1 MVWGVAGLVH
11 AIGDALGARFSACTV
26 RGELSGVTRAA
37 SGHLYFTLKDA
48 EGGSASLR
56 CAMFRRAASL
66 LAFQPTEGLHVE
78 LRGRVAVYEPRG
90 ELQFIAESMQSAG
103 AGAWFERF
111 LVLKQ
116 KLLAEGLFDASRKRP
131 LPAHPRRVGVVTS
144 LEAAALHDVLSSLR
158 RRSPHVEVIVYP
170 SPVQGREAPAALQ
183 AAIELA
189 GRRREVDVLIVCR
202 GGGSIEDLWAFNDE
216 RVVRAI
222 AAAALPVVCGV
233 GHETDTTLSDFAAD
247 VRAPT
252 PTAAAEIST
261 PESARCLAELN
272 RACEQ
277 MSRSVRRAL
286 DAGWQRIDRLS
297 ARSLRPAE
305 ALARQQQAL
314 RLQAMRLQSC
324 VARLTTAR
332 MRALELIDVRRAR
345 AMPDALARQ
354 RVRLERLQTALRGLD
369 PALVLSRGYAW
380 LSDEAGTP
388 FTSVSQLSP
397 GQPVR
402 AVLADG
408 EATARIDSVS
418 ARRL

>member
-11 AIGDALGARFSACTV
+11 AISDALNARFAACTV

-48 EGGSASLR
+48 EGESASLR
-56 CAMFRRAASL
+56 CAMFRRAAGL
-66 LAFQPTEGLHVE
+66 LAFQPAEGLHVE

-131 LPAHPRRVGVVTS
+131 LPAYPRRVGVVTS

-170 SPVQGREAPAALQ
+170 SLVQGRDAPAALQ

-189 GRRREVDVLIVCR
+189 GERREVEVLIVCR

-222 AAAALPVVCGV
+222 AAAPLPVICGV

-261 PESARCLAELN
+261 PESARCLADLAQ
-272 RACEQ
+272 ACAD
-277 MSRSVRRAL
+277 MGRSVQRAL

-297 ARSLRPAE
+297 TRSLRPAE
-305 ALARQQQAL
+305 ALGRQHQAL
-314 RLQAMRLQSC
+314 RLQSMRLQSC
-324 VARLTTAR
+324 VARLMAAR
-332 MRALELIDVRRAR
+332 MQGLELLDLRRAR

-354 RVRLERLQTALRGLD
+354 DLRLQRLEATLRGLD

-388 FTSVSQLSP
+388 LTSVSQLSR
-397 GQPVR
+397 GQPVC

-408 EATARIDSVS
+408 EAAVRIESVLE
-418 ARRL
+418 RRL